1 MMADIPVILKSGEIA
16 RLIPVIAD
24 SRKEQRVTSV
34 FLATLSAVP
43 HLAGALLS
51 SVGQKVSRRTTINSF
66 TEVVFKN

>member
-1 MMADIPVILKSGEIA
+1 MSRLPEILISGEIA

-43 HLAGALLS
+43 
-51 SVGQKVSRRTTINSF
+51 SF
-66 TEVVFKN
+66 AQSFICDDRATDGVTLGH